1 MKHLPVLATCLVLLP
16 GVSLAATRT
25 YDVGAFDTVS
35 AAAGVDVE
43 ITMGATRSVVAETQ
57 ADDFDDLRI
66 AVQGNVLKIDRPSRG
81 WSLFRRPGYK
91 VRVVTPVLRSLV
103 ASSGSDVDVKGTV
116 AGDFTVDASS
126 GSDVQVSAIQ
136 GGRVKAQTSSGSD
149 LDLSGTC
156 TSLDADAASGSDLD
170 ARSLRC
176 ETVSI
181 QASSGSDVSV
191 SASRSVTGKA
201 TSGSDVK
208 ISGAPPTV
216 QVDKSSGANVDVRN

>member
-1 MKHLPVLATCLVLLP
+1 MLLNLMKAKIHRARITEANLEYEGSITIDR
-16 GVSLAATRT
+16 SLME
-25 YDVGAFDTVS
+25 
-35 AAAGVDVE
+35 AAGILPYEQVHVLDCE
-43 ITMGATRSVVAETQ
+43 SGARFITYAIEGPA
-57 ADDFDDLRI
+57 
-66 AVQGNVLKIDRPSRG
+66 
-81 WSLFRRPGYK
+81 
-91 VRVVTPVLRSLV
+91 
-103 ASSGSDVDVKGTV
+103 
-116 AGDFTVDASS
+116 

-136 GGRVKAQTSSGSD
+136 GGSVKAQASSGSD

-216 QVDKSSGANVDVRN
+216 QVDKSSGADVDVRN